1 MLKKL
6 GIICT
11 ICVVVGILIYKTP
24 RSPQIVTSVR
34 SLDCM
39 YLTVLVNSSE
49 KRNMEKLEQKVRSLC
64 EEDVTSYVTV
74 FDSKWALSYGQPIMQ
89 IKNDAGN

>member
-1 MLKKL
+1 MRKKL

-24 RSPQIVTSVR
+24 QSPQIVTSVR

-74 FDSKWALSYGQPIMQ
+74 FDSKWALRYGQPIMQ